1 LFTYYD
7 NTTGSEIACVQVSL
21 SNGVTTQLP
30 AIPWATGSIALVIIL
45 ASGVAGVASSFA
57 IQGSGHAVQASSASP
72 HATTTANAHTT
83 TTAEGHVAAGHS
95 NPPVHRL
102 DPTTVF
108 LHFQSISTTGLLSLN
123 YPPIYKAFT
132 VNFAWANFIIPL
144 GAFRR
149 AAERMRKCDL
159 PAPTPDTTQFSLS
172 SLPPTVSSNS
182 TATKIATGIPAY
194 AAKLNISYQDLF
206 GLIAFTF
213 LCVLAV
219 LLSIFWLVGLVI
231 QIKVWRASQPERK
244 AVWVERRTRWGQM
257 SSNNTLRLVSN
268 LVGMKCSR

>member
-1 LFTYYD
+1 M
-7 NTTGSEIACVQVSL
+7 SL

-57 IQGSGHAVQASSASP
+57 IQGAGHTVQVTNAP

-123 YPPIYKAFT
+123 YPPIYQAFT
-132 VNFAWANFIIPL
+132 VNFAWSNFIIPL

-159 PAPTPDTTQFSLS
+159 PAPTPGTTQFSPS
-172 SLPPTVSSNS
+172 SLPPTVSSSS
-182 TATKIATGIPAY
+182 TASKIATGIPAY
-194 AAKLNISYQDLF
+194 AAKLGISYQDLF

-231 QIKVWRASQPERK
+231 QIIVLAASKPERK
-244 AVWVERRTRWGQM
+244 AVWLERRTRWRQM
-257 SSNNTLRLVSN
+257 SSNNTLRLVSD
-268 LVGMKCSR
+268 LVGMKCSG